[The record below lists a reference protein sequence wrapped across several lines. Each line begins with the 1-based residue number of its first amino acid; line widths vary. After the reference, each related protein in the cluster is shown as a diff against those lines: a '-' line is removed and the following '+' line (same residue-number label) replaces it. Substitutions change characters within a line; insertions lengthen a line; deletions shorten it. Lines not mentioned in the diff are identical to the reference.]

1 MTYRSMFGVAVMLC
15 AAAAQA
21 QTPVGLLS
29 LVSGDA
35 QVVRAGQ
42 QNPTPARTADLL
54 AAGDRV
60 ITGAGGEVTFLF
72 CPQSKTAKLGPG
84 AEIEFAAG
92 AYTVKKGAVS
102 GERQVPSCRLPSTL
116 TLASAS
122 KVQSGMLRL
131 RGASIQLRTPSR
143 TNTATLRP
151 EFQWEPVD
159 RAQKYEVRV
168 LDREERVLWRGE
180 VTGTS
185 VEYPAD
191 ATALQWG
198 QRYRWRVTARDA
210 SETLDEATTFF
221 QVLPADQAQDVRL
234 AEDSLR
240 AMVEQ
245 SPNDNWPRFLLAF
258 LYEERGMLDQAAQVY
273 HDLDRRM
280 GTQPWVEGRLA
291 ELMNKLGWTDVDS
304 GPAR

>member
-1 MTYRSMFGVAVMLC
+1 MRIARLLLVLLAFR
-15 AAAAQA
+15 AAAQA

-35 QVVRAGQ
+35 QIVRSGQ
-42 QNPTPARTADLL
+42 TNAAPARTADLI

-60 ITGAGGEVTFLF
+60 ITVTGEVTFLF

-84 AEIEFAAG
+84 AEIEFAAA

-102 GERQVPSCRLPSTL
+102 GEKQVPSCRLPSTL

-122 KVQSGMLRL
+122 NVQSGMLRL
-131 RGASIQLRTPSR
+131 RGANLLLRSPSR
-143 TNTATLRP
+143 TNTATLQP
-151 EFQWEPVD
+151 QFEWEPVE

-168 LDREERVLWRGE
+168 LDREERILWRSE

-210 SETLDEATTFF
+210 NENLDEATTFF
-221 QVLPADQAQDVRL
+221 SVLPAEQAQDVRL

-245 SPNDNWPRFLLAF
+245 NPEDNWPRFLLAF
-258 LYEERGMLDQAAQVY
+258 LYEERGMLDQAARLY
-273 HDLDRRM
+273 YDLDQKM
-280 GTQPWVEGRLA
+280 GTQPWVEGRLT
-291 ELMNKLGWTDVDS
+291 ELMNKLGWVR
-304 GPAR
+304 PVQ

>member
-1 MTYRSMFGVAVMLC
+1 MTYRNMVGAAMILF

-35 QVVRAGQ
+35 QIVRAGQ
-42 QNPTPARTADLL
+42 QDPSPARTADLL

-60 ITGAGGEVTFLF
+60 LTGAGGEITFLF
-72 CPQSKTAKLGPG
+72 CPQSKAAKLGPG

-131 RGASIQLRTPSR
+131 RGASIQLRSPSR

-159 RAQKYEVRV
+159 QAQKYEVRV
-168 LDREERVLWRGE
+168 LDREERILWRGE

-191 ATALQWG
+191 ATALEWG
-198 QRYRWRVTARDA
+198 QKYRWRVTARDD
-210 SETLDEATTFF
+210 EDTLDEATTFF
-221 QVLPADQAQDVRL
+221 QVLSADEAQDVRL

-245 SPNDNWPRFLLAF
+245 TPDDNWPRFLLAF
-258 LYEERGMLDQAAQVY
+258 LYEERGMLDQAAEVY
-273 HDLDRRM
+273 YDLDRRM
-280 GTQPWVEGRLA
+280 GTQPWVEGRLT

>member
-1 MTYRSMFGVAVMLC
+1 MIIARTVLALVTFG
-15 AAAAQA
+15 AAAHAQA
-21 QTPVGLLS
+21 PVGLLS
-29 LVSGDA
+29 FVSGDA
-35 QVVRAGQ
+35 QIVRSGQ
-42 QNPTPARTADLL
+42 QNPTPARTADLI

-60 ITGAGGEVTFLF
+60 ITGTGEVTFLF
-72 CPQSKTAKLGPG
+72 CPQSKTAKLGSG
-84 AEIEFAAG
+84 AEIEFAAT
-92 AYTVKKGAVS
+92 AYTVKKGTVS
-102 GERQVPSCRLPSTL
+102 GEKQVPSCRLPATL

-122 KVQSGMLRL
+122 NVQSGMLRL
-131 RGASIQLRTPSR
+131 RGASLLLRSPSR
-143 TNTATLRP
+143 TNTATLQP
-151 EFQWEPVD
+151 QFEWEPVE

-168 LDREERVLWRGE
+168 LDREERVLWRSE

-221 QVLPADQAQDVRL
+221 SVLPAEQAQDVRM

-245 SPNDNWPRFLLAF
+245 NPEDNWPRFLLAF
-258 LYEERGMLDQAAQVY
+258 LYEERGMLDQAARLY
-273 HDLDRRM
+273 YDLDQKT
-280 GTQPWVEGRLA
+280 GTQPWVEGRLN
-291 ELMNKLGWTDVDS
+291 ELMNKLGWVR
-304 GPAR
+304 PAQ

>member
-1 MTYRSMFGVAVMLC
+1 MTYKLGIAILAF
-15 AAAAQA
+15 AAAAHAQA
-21 QTPVGLLS
+21 PVGLLS

-35 QVVRAGQ
+35 QIVRAGQ
-42 QNPTPARTADLL
+42 QDPTPARTADLL
-54 AAGDRV
+54 AAGDRLL
-60 ITGAGGEVTFLF
+60 TGDRGEVTFLF
-72 CPQSKTAKLGPG
+72 CPQTKTAKLGPG

-92 AYTVKKGAVS
+92 AYEVKKGAVS

-131 RGASIQLRTPSR
+131 RGASIQLRSPSR

-151 EFQWEPVD
+151 EFRWEPVD
-159 RAQKYEVRV
+159 DAQKYEVRV
-168 LDREERVLWRGE
+168 LDREERILWRGE
-180 VTGTS
+180 VSGTS

-191 ATALQWG
+191 ATALEWG
-198 QRYRWRVTARDA
+198 QKYRWRVTASDDYD
-210 SETLDEATTFF
+210 TLDEATTFF
-221 QVLPADQAQDVRL
+221 ETLPADQAQDVRL

-245 SPNDNWPRFLLAF
+245 SPDDNWPRFLLAF
-258 LYEERGMLDQAAQVY
+258 LYEERGMLDQAAEVY
-273 HDLDRRM
+273 YDLDRRM

-304 GPAR
+304 GPR